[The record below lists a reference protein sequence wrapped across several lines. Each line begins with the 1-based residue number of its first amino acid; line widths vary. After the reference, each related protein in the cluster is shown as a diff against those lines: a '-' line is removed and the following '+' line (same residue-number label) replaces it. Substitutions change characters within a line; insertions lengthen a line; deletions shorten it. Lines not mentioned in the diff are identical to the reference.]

1 MGTDSLRRLLFG
13 CRESAF
19 ELAHTC
25 GQTVAVRR
33 GLRQLAIETGPAVL
47 RLAQDA
53 LEIGARLPFLPDL
66 LVEHR
71 FACGGVRDRLGQS
84 ALGGPS
90 RGFGLGKPRRH
101 AGELRRQHDLE
112 LRQPRDLLCGRLVIG
127 PDLREDA
134 FDLAHALAQT
144 IAIRGGLRQLPIG
157 TGPVIGEEVRGV
169 GEGRLVLL
177 LRPAPGGLGLGQLP
191 LEIGARGPFL
201 ADLVVELRAARD
213 RVLDHSGQLAFDG
226 FAGGLALGEIGSL
239 AGEASRQAALA
250 FGQARDLGD
259 GRLVIGSCACAR
271 ASSTSRTRSIKRSRS
286 AAACDSSPIEAG
298 LMLSEFGGGGG
309 ERCLVPLFR
318 AASACPLDIGS
329 RLALV
334 ADLPVELCLSRRGF
348 PGRRQALE
356 RRARVRVSKRGF
368 RRREPAFE
376 IAVARPDVR
385 ERRVQI
391 RLACGEALHFGNA
404 RFVIVPGRAERR
416 FQVEQPRLEVGH
428 GRRVA
433 DLRIL
438 AGTDGLGKF
447 GFDGDSPVQLGID
460 RGLELALPF
469 GELSGGIEPFLC
481 RVRRGGFMAASASTS
496 RRSRASCFVAASAS
510 CDESSDSRCVRR
522 SSLAAAER

>member
-13 CRESAF
+13 CRERAF
-19 ELAHTC
+19 ELVHTC

-33 GLRQLAIETGPAVL
+33 GLRQLAIETGPALL

-66 LVEHR
+66 VVEHP

-112 LRQPRDLLCGRLVIG
+112 LRQPRDLFCGRLVIG

-134 FDLAHALAQT
+134 FDLADPLAQT

-259 GRLVIGSCACAR
+259 GRLVIALSLCEGVLDITHPLDQTVAIGR
-271 ASSTSRTRSIKRSRS
+271 GLRQL
-286 AAACDSSPIEAG
+286 PIEAG
-298 LMLSEFGGGGG
+298 LMLGEFGGGGG
-309 ERCLVPLFR
+309 ERCLVPFFC
-318 AASACPLDIGS
+318 AASTSRSDIGA

-356 RRARVRVSKRGF
+356 RRARVRVSKCGF
-368 RRREPAFE
+368 RRREPAFQ

-391 RLACGEALHFGNA
+391 RLACGEALHLGNA
-404 RFVIVPGRAERR
+404 RFVIVPGRAERC
-416 FQVEQPRLEVGH
+416 FQLEQPRLEVGH

-438 AGTDGLGKF
+438 AGTDGLRKF

-481 RVRRGGFMAASASTS
+481 RTRRGGFMAASASTS
-496 RRSRASCFVAASAS
+496 RRSRASCFVAAAAS